1 VYRADRDRGIV
12 PSLTEAFSMNF
23 KMMAV
28 VAALVLTPAAA
39 FAMDCCKDCACC
51 KDKAAPTEEHK
62 H

>member
-1 VYRADRDRGIV
+1 
-12 PSLTEAFSMNF
+12 MNF